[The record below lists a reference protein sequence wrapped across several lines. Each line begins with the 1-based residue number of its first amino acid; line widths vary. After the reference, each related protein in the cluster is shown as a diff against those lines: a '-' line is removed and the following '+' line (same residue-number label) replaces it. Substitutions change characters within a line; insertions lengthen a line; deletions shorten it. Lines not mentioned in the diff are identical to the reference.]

1 MAQMGPPF
9 ALTRAKPL
17 RPLACIVAALVL
29 VLSATARAQAVD
41 PATTAAA
48 RSLFEHGVAAAD
60 AGEHA
65 AAAELLGRSL
75 ALRPSPVVAY
85 NRAQSLAQLGRLVE
99 ASEMLVLAEQLASSD
114 ALHEAA
120 SALHAQ
126 LEARVSRL
134 TVVTSEE
141 TDLVVQLDGR
151 PLGSAL
157 LGTEMPIDAGPHVV
171 SALRDGEVIA
181 SVERRIEEGES
192 AVLTLVVP
200 PRAQPVALVATPGPQ
215 RTSGDGSIDLPLVIA
230 LTTVGAL
237 AVAGLAIGLGV
248 GLSSA
253 PSPVVGNLS
262 PGVVRFGP

>member
-1 MAQMGPPF
+1 
-9 ALTRAKPL
+9 
-17 RPLACIVAALVL
+17 
-29 VLSATARAQAVD
+29 
-41 PATTAAA
+41 
-48 RSLFEHGVAAAD
+48 
-60 AGEHA
+60 
-65 AAAELLGRSL
+65 
-75 ALRPSPVVAY
+75 
-85 NRAQSLAQLGRLVE
+85 
-99 ASEMLVLAEQLASSD
+99 MLVLAEQLAASD

-141 TDLVVQLDGR
+141 ADLLVRLDGR

-157 LGTEMPIDAGPHVV
+157 LGTEMPVDAGPHVV

-200 PRAQPVALVATPGPQ
+200 PRAPSMGLSAAPHPEPAT
-215 RTSGDGSIDLPLVIA
+215 SSDGSIDVPLVIV